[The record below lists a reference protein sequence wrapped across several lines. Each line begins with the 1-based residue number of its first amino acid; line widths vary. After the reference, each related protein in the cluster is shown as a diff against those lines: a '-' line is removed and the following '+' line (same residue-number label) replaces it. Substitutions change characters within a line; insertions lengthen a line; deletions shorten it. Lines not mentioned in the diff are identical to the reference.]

1 MDEKDIRTLHILE
14 SVEREHPPSQ
24 RDLARELNI
33 SLGLVNSFI
42 RRLAKKGYFKITHIP
57 KNRIRYILTSK
68 GATEKSKLTYAYI
81 QHSYKFYRQ
90 ARHKIRSLSVELER
104 NGVRRVLLYG
114 ASDLAEITIMSM
126 RETGIKAVAVVDD
139 NKIGKRILNLKISP
153 VSKLNLIE
161 YDMIF
166 ITADQYQGAILQSLL
181 DRQIPR
187 EKIVL
192 L

>member
-1 MDEKDIRTLHILE
+1 MDTKDLRTLHILE

-68 GATEKSKLTYAYI
+68 GAAEKSKLTYAYI
-81 QHSYKFYRQ
+81 QHSYQFYRQ
-90 ARHKIRSLSVELER
+90 TRHRIRKLLLGLEAE
-104 NGVRRVLLYG
+104 GVRRVLLYG

-126 RETGIKAVAVVDD
+126 RETRIETAAVVDHEKAGRRLL
-139 NKIGKRILNLKISP
+139 NQKIYPPAEIRQID
-153 VSKLNLIE
+153 

-166 ITADQYQGAILQSLL
+166 ITADHSREILLQSLVNSG
-181 DRQIPR
+181 IPQDSV
-187 EKIVL
+187 IL